1 MIYFSGLHS
10 SDPRY
15 VELPA
20 RGKGSSTPGGIS
32 RLTNEVGHSKWLCDI
47 CSIEGSSNRTQGMV
61 KGMER
66 STFEEVRIMLSSDLS
81 EGRFKQLGMANTGQ
95 SYLL

>member
-20 RGKGSSTPGGIS
+20 RGEGSSTPGGIS

-47 CSIEGSSNRTQGMV
+47 CSIEGSSKRTQGMV

-66 STFEEVRIMLSSDLS
+66 RTFEGVRIQVVRIMLSSDFR
-81 EGRFKQLGMANTGQ
+81 GGIM
-95 SYLL
+95 